1 MTFHNLK
8 QIYILFTHGTK
19 PKIIW
24 FLNLAIISI
33 CSFVKEES
41 RDGKLIDSALFNLF
55 SNIANL
61 KTFNYIQMIRQT
73 KINKAANVNTARRYR
88 R

>member
-8 QIYILFTHGTK
+8 QIYILFTLGTK

-33 CSFVKEES
+33 CSFAKEQS
-41 RDGKLIDSALFNLF
+41 RDGKLINSALFNLF
-55 SNIANL
+55 SDVANL
-61 KTFNYIQMIRQT
+61 KTFNYIQMIGQT
-73 KINKAANVNTARRYR
+73 KINKAANVNIVRRYR